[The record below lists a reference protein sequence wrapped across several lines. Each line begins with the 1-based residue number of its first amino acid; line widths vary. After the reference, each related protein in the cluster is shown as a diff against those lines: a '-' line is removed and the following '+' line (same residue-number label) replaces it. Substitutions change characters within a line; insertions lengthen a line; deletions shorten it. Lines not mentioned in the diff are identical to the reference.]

1 VNRFVKLSF
10 ALATTAALSMLA
22 LTDAQAQYYRSG
34 NGNTVLVTP
43 DGRILDQ
50 YPYGGGYSMA
60 RDGRGRRVLID
71 AYGNVVATEM
81 KASTYY
87 PRAPARDSYV
97 DNGSRYGD
105 TQLSDNR
112 NYQDY
117 RQYRTDSYGNYD
129 GAPDNGYGQQDRGV
143 ITGGIPRDSD
153 IQRQP
158 LDNQPLPGKD
168 QGQANPNGSDY
179 ASIDPQQSA
188 PDIVNKPA
196 PAEPV
201 ITLKGKS
208 KMEITALEVFLAR
221 QGISPGAIDGRMGAN
236 VTKAIYAY
244 QQMTGQT
251 LDPNNTDAILEQLRM
266 SGGMPIVNYTIT
278 AADAAGPYVASI
290 PEDYAAKSQMP
301 SLGYTST
308 TEMLAERFHMDEG
321 YLKALNPGVDFTV
334 PGSTIKVVNTGP
346 SKTGTVA
353 KILADKGR
361 KQVFAYD
368 ANGTLIAAYPASIGS
383 ADTPS
388 PSGTVTVERV
398 AFNPG
403 YTYNPKINFQQGAND
418 KVLNIPPGPNGPV
431 GTVWMALSKP
441 TYGIHGTP
449 DPSRIGKSQSHG
461 CVRLTN
467 WDATELAKMVKPGV
481 VVEFVD

>member
-1 VNRFVKLSF
+1 MNRFVKLSF
-10 ALATTAALSMLA
+10 SLAMIATVSMLA
-22 LTDAQAQYYRSG
+22 LSEAQAQYYRNG

-87 PRAPARDSYV
+87 PRAPARDAYD
-97 DNGSRYGD
+97 DNGDGDRYGD
-105 TQLSDNR
+105 TQLSNNGDYR
-112 NYQDY
+112 DY
-117 RQYRTDSYGNYD
+117 RQYRTDSYD
-129 GAPDNGYGQQDRGV
+129 QQDRGV
-143 ITGGIPRDSD
+143 VTGGIPRNGD

-158 LDNQPLPGKD
+158 LDNQSLPD
-168 QGQANPNGSDY
+168 ESQGQANQNGSYY
-179 ASIDPQQSA
+179 ASIDPQQGT
-188 PDIVNKPA
+188 PDIVRKP

-290 PEDYAAKSQMP
+290 PEDYAAKAQMP

-321 YLKALNPGVDFTV
+321 YLKELNPGVDFTV
-334 PGSTIKVVNTGP
+334 PGTTIKVVNTGA

-403 YTYNPKINFQQGAND
+403 YTYNPKINFKQGAND
-418 KVLNIPPGPNGPV
+418 KVLDIPPGPNGPV

>member
-1 VNRFVKLSF
+1 MNRFVKLSF
-10 ALATTAALSMLA
+10 VLAMTATVSALALS
-22 LTDAQAQYYRSG
+22 DAQAQYYRGG

-43 DGRILDQ
+43 DGRILEQ
-50 YPYGGGYSMA
+50 YPDGGGYSMA
-60 RDGRGRRVLID
+60 RDGRGRRVLVD

-81 KASTYY
+81 RASTYY
-87 PRAPARDSYV
+87 PKAPARDAYN
-97 DNGSRYGD
+97 DNGYGNGGRYGD
-105 TQLSDNR
+105 TQLSNNGGYR
-112 NYQDY
+112 DY
-117 RQYRTDSYGNYD
+117 RQYRTD
-129 GAPDNGYGQQDRGV
+129 GYGQQDQDIV
-143 ITGGIPRDSD
+143 TGGIPRDGD

-158 LDNQPLPGKD
+158 LDDQPMPGKS
-168 QGQANPNGSDY
+168 PNQMNSTGNDY
-179 ASIDPQQSA
+179 ASIDPQQGT
-188 PDIVNKPA
+188 PDIIHKPQ
-196 PAEPV
+196 PADPV

-266 SGGMPIVNYTIT
+266 SGGMPIINYTIT

-334 PGSTIKVVNTGP
+334 PGNTIKVVNTGP
-346 SKTGTVA
+346 AKTGAVA

-403 YTYNPKINFQQGAND
+403 YTYNPKINFQQGVND